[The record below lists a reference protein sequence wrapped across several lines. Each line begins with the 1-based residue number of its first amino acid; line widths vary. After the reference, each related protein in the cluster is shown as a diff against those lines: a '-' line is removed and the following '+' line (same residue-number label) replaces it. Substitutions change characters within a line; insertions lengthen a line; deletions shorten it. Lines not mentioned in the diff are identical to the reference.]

1 MICVKKWTVIG
12 ATVHWRLIRNGLC
25 WKYCCQEVIINRNCK
40 KSCTAEVCHVI
51 QEPDWKS
58 VVTGVSA
65 ALCKRLEALSWFA
78 FQLAVIGTLSNLM
91 GLWLQTNT
99 VKIDLIFKQYHLENV
114 WLTTHSLF
122 HMTRISKTRQKT
134 YVDDRKRTVK
144 FMSYGLASL
153 EFRPQ
158 CYWSSEGF
166 ILKESKTK
174 GHQDR
179 NKHWSFSWLLV

>member
-1 MICVKKWTVIG
+1 MVSVGSVAVKKPLLTDW
-12 ATVHWRLIRNGLC
+12 
-25 WKYCCQEVIINRNCK
+25 NCE
-40 KSCTAEVCHVI
+40 KSCTAEVCQVI

-78 FQLAVIGTLSNLM
+78 FQPAGTLSNLM

-114 WLTTHSLF
+114 WLTTHSFF
-122 HMTRISKTRQKT
+122 HMTMISKTRHT
-134 YVDDRKRTVK
+134 YMIEKRTVK
-144 FMSYGLASL
+144 LMSYGLASP

-179 NKHWSFSWLLV
+179 NKHWSFSGLLV